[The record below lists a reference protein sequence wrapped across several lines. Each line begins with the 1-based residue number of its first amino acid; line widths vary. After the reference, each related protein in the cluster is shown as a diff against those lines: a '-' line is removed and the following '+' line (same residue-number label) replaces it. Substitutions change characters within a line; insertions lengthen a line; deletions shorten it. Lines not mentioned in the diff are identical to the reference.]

1 MLHFKT
7 ILKHHLCF
15 SIMGNVDYYFFMCCM
30 YNIIVFQDRIMVT
43 FAGIMRNFTGTM
55 G

>member
-15 SIMGNVDYYFFMCCM
+15 SIMEMLTIIFFMCCM
-30 YNIIVFQDRIMVT
+30 YMVT